1 MLTHKEKLSL
11 SSSRFIAEHL
21 QYFCQKW
28 SKREDC
34 PQHFEDIMRRFL
46 TLTKTEQREY
56 YIIDDMLFT
65 IDQVSDTYQYLDPG
79 TAKYSRFTKGWI
91 KTN

>member
-1 MLTHKEKLSL
+1 MLTHKEKMSL

-28 SKREDC
+28 CKREDC

-46 TLTKTEQREY
+46 KLDKVEQRKY

-65 IDQVSDTYQYLDPG
+65 IDQVSESYQYLDPG

-91 KTN
+91 KTS

>member
-1 MLTHKEKLSL
+1 
-11 SSSRFIAEHL
+11 
-21 QYFCQKW
+21 
-28 SKREDC
+28 
-34 PQHFEDIMRRFL
+34 MRRFL